1 MRGYQKLAALPLI
14 LAVMGLAHPE
24 SARGQANALSEE
36 ANIRFGNATQQTL
49 CAKSNTD
56 ERVEAALRLVCLRER
71 LGAEDITLSNVIVIG
86 FVGGFVRHDDVRHP
100 EVEFAGWLR
109 ERYPSVVH
117 AEVFSNHDGKKA
129 LRRELHLLDTNRD
142 GVLTAEEKT
151 QASVIIYG
159 HSWGGSQAVTL
170 ARQLGRQG
178 VPVLLTIQV
187 DSVHK
192 PGHDDAVIP
201 PTVREAINFYQTK
214 GLIHGRSSIR
224 AADRSR
230 TNIIGN
236 FQMTYH
242 NRRINCDNYPWIA
255 RHLNKPHH
263 EIENDP
269 LVWEQIA
276 SMIDN
281 ELSKSTAAVEASST
295 STSLDVR

>member
-1 MRGYQKLAALPLI
+1 
-14 LAVMGLAHPE
+14 MGLAHSG
-24 SARGQANALSEE
+24 SAQGQANALSEE
-36 ANIRFGNATQQTL
+36 ANIRFGNATQRTVCEEPNADQ
-49 CAKSNTD
+49 S
-56 ERVEAALRLVCLRER
+56 VEAALRLVCFRDR
-71 LGAEDITLSNVIVIG
+71 LGAREVALRNAIVIG
-86 FVGGFVRHDDVRHP
+86 FVGGFVRHDDLRHP
-100 EVEFAGWLR
+100 EVQFAALLR
-109 ERYPSVVH
+109 ERYLSVVH

-129 LRRELHLLDTNRD
+129 LRRVLQLLDANRD
-142 GVLTAEEKT
+142 GVLTADEKK
-151 QASVIIYG
+151 QASIIIYG

-170 ARQLGRQG
+170 ARQLGQQG

-201 PTVREAINFYQTK
+201 PNVRNAINFYQTK

-230 TNIIGN
+230 TNIVGN
-236 FQMTYH
+236 FQMTYQD
-242 NRRINCDNYPWIA
+242 RRINCDNYPWIA

-269 LVWEQIA
+269 LVWKQIA
-276 SMIDN
+276 SMIDS
-281 ELSKSTAAVEASST
+281 ELSKSTAAVEASFT